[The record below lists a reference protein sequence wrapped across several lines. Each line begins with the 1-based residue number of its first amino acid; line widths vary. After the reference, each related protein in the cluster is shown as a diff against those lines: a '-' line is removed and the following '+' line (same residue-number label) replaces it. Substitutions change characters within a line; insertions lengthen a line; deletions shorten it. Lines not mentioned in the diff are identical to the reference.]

1 MKTIAKEMMEELVEE
16 ELNSMF
22 YDGEKYY
29 YLTEELLKMHIE
41 YLKEPKN
48 NVKKKGYFRNI
59 FFNLDNHYVKI
70 CKAVYFQIYYAI
82 ILEKGHLCN

>member
-29 YLTEELLKMHIE
+29 YLTEKLLKMHIE
-41 YLKEPKN
+41 YLKEQKN

-59 FFNLDNHYVKI
+59 FF
-70 CKAVYFQIYYAI
+70 
-82 ILEKGHLCN
+82 

>member
-1 MKTIAKEMMEELVEE
+1 MEELVEE

-41 YLKEPKN
+41 YLKEQKN

-59 FFNLDNHYVKI
+59 FF
-70 CKAVYFQIYYAI
+70 
-82 ILEKGHLCN
+82 

>member
-1 MKTIAKEMMEELVEE
+1 MMEELVEE

-41 YLKEPKN
+41 YLKEQKN
-48 NVKKKGYFRNI
+48 NGKKKGYFRNI
-59 FFNLDNHYVKI
+59 FF
-70 CKAVYFQIYYAI
+70 
-82 ILEKGHLCN
+82 